1 MNRYLF
7 GLLAATLALLAA
19 CGGDDGDTT
28 SPTSSGST
36 VAPTASLSPLERS
49 LASVVL
55 QPADLP
61 DGLDS
66 GAPDFVTNDEL
77 AGSDQEMLA
86 RLVQVGR
93 QLAVDVQF
101 IPTDRLDPE
110 SPLRGGLQ
118 STASVYTTANGASQ
132 TFRET
137 ADQALANDWEAN
149 YPNIPELRVTEIEQK
164 IGDESLWLRIT
175 GKAECT
181 FIETPTPDAQGVVP
195 SQVCED
201 TKLLIIDNV
210 IFRSGRVRG
219 YLQVSTLFVPQA
231 PLDTYV
237 TQVKALADIVAQR
250 ATTAFPS

>member
-7 GLLAATLALLAA
+7 GLLAATLALLVA
-19 CGGDDGDTT
+19 CGGDATINIGGQG
-28 SPTSSGST
+28 SPTAVPT
-36 VAPTASLSPLERS
+36 VTLTPLQQS
-49 LASVVL
+49 LASIVL

-66 GAPDFVTNDEL
+66 GAPDFSTNEDL
-77 AGSDQEMLA
+77 AGSDLEMLA
-86 RLVQVGR
+86 HLIEVGR
-93 QLAVDVQF
+93 QLGVDVQF
-101 IPTDRLDPE
+101 IPTDRLEDDN
-110 SPLRGGLQ
+110 PLRGGLQ
-118 STASVYTTANGASQ
+118 STASVYTSEGGASQ

-137 ADQALANDWEAN
+137 ADEARANDWEAN
-149 YPNIPELRVTEIEQK
+149 YPSIPDLHVTEIEQS

-181 FIETPTPDAQGVVP
+181 FVTTPTPDEHGVVP
-195 SQVCED
+195 SPVCQD

-231 PLDTYV
+231 PLDSYV
-237 TQVKALADIVAQR
+237 TQIKAMADIVAQR